1 MWRRLR
7 FVIPGL
13 LLLATLGVRVVDP
26 WLLAELRAEVFDV
39 FQHLKP
45 RTYRPSPVRIIDL
58 DNESLKRFGQWPWP
72 RTEIANLIKS
82 LNAMGAAAI
91 AFDMVFAEPD
101 RTSPAQVSRLLGDS
115 PELAGIRGALT
126 ALPDH
131 DQQLAQAIKA
141 ARVVTG
147 FALTVDAN
155 GARPRVKRGFAT
167 AGDDPRQFL
176 AAYRGAVTNLA
187 QIEEAALGNGT
198 YTVKAER
205 GGVIRRLP
213 LVLRLDN
220 VLYPS
225 LAAEALRVAQ
235 GASAYVI
242 KSSGAHGIESFGQ
255 HTGISTIRVGAIPPI
270 PTDPIGSVWLYDSGP
285 VPDRVIPAWRILEG
299 QIKPDAI
306 RGMIVFIGSSAAGIQ
321 DVRASP
327 LQPAV
332 AGVQLHAQLLEQIIH
347 HDYLRR
353 SDLADGLE
361 LTFLLVVS
369 GLLIILVRLVGAI
382 LCAILGGV
390 MAAAVIGFSW
400 YAFSASGLLFDPIYP
415 SLASLLVYLSASF
428 LGYLYA
434 ESERRQVRHAFSH
447 YVSPVMVE
455 RLAADPSR
463 LKLGGEMRDVSLLF
477 CDVRNFTHISE
488 RLGAEEL
495 VRLLNEF
502 LTPMTDII
510 LRHEGTIDKYI
521 GDCIMAFWNAPLDD
535 PRHASHMC
543 AAALAMQERLQV
555 FNAEAAGGPLA
566 TRGILPLR
574 MGIGLNAGTCCVG
587 NVGSAQRFDYSVLG
601 DAVNVAS
608 RLEGLTKSYGVGII
622 AGDAVRQRAA
632 DFAMLEIDVM
642 RVRGKAEPTR
652 IHALLGDPKLAQSPA
667 FRDLAAAHER
677 LLEAYRAADRH
688 AAERLLADCRRLDSS
703 GRLATVYDVYE
714 QRIAA
719 SGTSAPSQAWADAPA
734 EVAQ

>member
-1 MWRRLR
+1 
-7 FVIPGL
+7 
-13 LLLATLGVRVVDP
+13 
-26 WLLAELRAEVFDV
+26 
-39 FQHLKP
+39 
-45 RTYRPSPVRIIDL
+45 
-58 DNESLKRFGQWPWP
+58 
-72 RTEIANLIKS
+72 
-82 LNAMGAAAI
+82 
-91 AFDMVFAEPD
+91 
-101 RTSPAQVSRLLGDS
+101 
-115 PELAGIRGALT
+115 
-126 ALPDH
+126 
-131 DQQLAQAIKA
+131 
-141 ARVVTG
+141 
-147 FALTVDAN
+147 
-155 GARPRVKRGFAT
+155 
-167 AGDDPRQFL
+167 
-176 AAYRGAVTNLA
+176 
-187 QIEEAALGNGT
+187 
-198 YTVKAER
+198 
-205 GGVIRRLP
+205 
-213 LVLRLDN
+213 
-220 VLYPS
+220 
-225 LAAEALRVAQ
+225 VAQ
-235 GASAYVI
+235 GASTSLI
-242 KSSGAHGIESFGQ
+242 TSSGAHGIESFGQ
-255 HTGISTIRVGAIPPI
+255 HTGISKIRVGAIAI
-270 PTDPIGSVWLYDSGP
+270 PTDPAGSVWLYDSGP

-332 AGVQLHAQLLEQIIH
+332 AGVQLHAQLLEQILNQ
-347 HDYLRR
+347 DYLSR

-382 LCAILGGV
+382 LCAILGGA
-390 MAAAVIGFSW
+390 MAAAVLGICW
-400 YAFSASGLLFDPIYP
+400 YAFSEDGLLFDPIYP

-428 LGYLYA
+428 FGYLYA
-434 ESERRQVRHAFSH
+434 EVERRRVRHAFSH

-463 LKLGGEMRDVSLLF
+463 LKLGGEMREVSLLF
-477 CDVRNFTHISE
+477 CDIRNFTPISE

-502 LTPMTDII
+502 LTPMTEII

-535 PRHASHMC
+535 PHHASHMC

-555 FNAEAAGGPLA
+555 FNAEAAGGALA
-566 TRGILPLR
+566 AKEILPLR
-574 MGIGLNAGTCCVG
+574 MGIGLNGGTCCVG

-608 RLEGLTKSYGVGII
+608 RLEGLTKSYGVAII
-622 AGDAVRQRAA
+622 AGDAIRRQAT

-642 RVRGKAEPTR
+642 RVKGRAEPTR
-652 IHALLGDPKLAQSPA
+652 IHALIGDRELAQSPA

-677 LLEAYRAADRH
+677 MLEAYRAADRH
-688 AAERLLADCRRLDSS
+688 EAERLLADCRRLDSG
-703 GRLATVYDVYE
+703 GRLATVYGVYE

-719 SGTSAPSQAWADAPA
+719 CETPAPSPARDDAPA

>member
-13 LLLATLGVRVVDP
+13 LLLATLGIRVVDP

-45 RTYRPSPVRIIDL
+45 RTYKPSPVRIIDL
-58 DNESLKRFGQWPWP
+58 DNESLRRFGQWPWP
-72 RTEIANLIKS
+72 RTEIANLVKR

-115 PELAGIRGALT
+115 PELAGIKGALA

-147 FALTVDAN
+147 FALTVDEN
-155 GARPRVKRGFAT
+155 EARPRVKRGFAT

-176 AAYRGAVTNLA
+176 ASYRGAVTNLT

-235 GASAYVI
+235 GAAAYVI

-255 HTGISTIRVGAIPPI
+255 HTGISTIRVGAVPI
-270 PTDPIGSVWLYDSGP
+270 PTDPAGAVWLYDSGP

-306 RGMIVFIGSSAAGIQ
+306 RGMILFIGSSAAGIQ

-332 AGVQLHAQLLEQIIH
+332 AGFQLHAQLLEQILH

-369 GLLIILVRLVGAI
+369 GILIIVVRHVGAI
-382 LCAILGGV
+382 RCAILGGLMV
-390 MAAAVIGFSW
+390 AAVIGFSW
-400 YAFSASGLLFDPIYP
+400 YAFSARGLLFDPIYP

-428 LGYLYA
+428 FGYLYA
-434 ESERRQVRHAFSH
+434 EVERRRVRNAFSH

-463 LKLGGEMRDVSLLF
+463 LKLGGEMREVSILF
-477 CDVRNFTHISE
+477 CDIRNFTHISE

-543 AAALAMQERLQV
+543 AAALAMRERLQA

-566 TRGILPLR
+566 AREVLPLR

-622 AGDAVRQRAA
+622 AGDAIRQQAT

-642 RVRGKAEPTR
+642 RVKGRAEPTR
-652 IHALLGDPKLAQSPA
+652 IHALLGDRELAQSPA

-677 LLEAYRAADRH
+677 LLEAYRAADRYE
-688 AAERLLADCRRLDSS
+688 AERRLADCRRLDPG
-703 GRLATVYDVYE
+703 GRLAKLYDVYE

-719 SGTSAPSQAWADAPA
+719 LETHAPARDDAPA
-734 EVAQ
+734 RVAQ

>member
-13 LLLATLGVRVVDP
+13 LLLATLGIRVADP
-26 WLLAELRAEVFDV
+26 WLLAELRAQVFDV
-39 FQHLKP
+39 FQHIKP
-45 RTYRPSPVRIIDL
+45 RTYKPSPVRIIDL

-72 RTEIANLIKS
+72 RTEIANLVNR

-101 RTSPAQVSRLLGDS
+101 RTSPAQMSRLLGDS
-115 PELAGIRGALT
+115 PDLAGIKGALT

-131 DQQLAQAIKA
+131 DGQLAKAIKA

-155 GARPRVKRGFAT
+155 EARPRVKRGFAT

-176 AAYRGAVTNLA
+176 PSYRGAVTNLP

-213 LVLRLDN
+213 LLLRLDN
-220 VLYPS
+220 ALYPT
-225 LAAEALRVAQ
+225 LVAEALRVAQ
-235 GASAYVI
+235 GASGYVI

-255 HTGISTIRVGAIPPI
+255 HTGISTIRVGAIPI
-270 PTDPIGSVWLYDSGP
+270 PTDPAGAVWLYDSGP
-285 VPDRVIPAWRILEG
+285 VPERVIPAWRILEG
-299 QIKPDAI
+299 QIKPDAV
-306 RGMIVFIGSSAAGIQ
+306 RGMIVFVGSSAAGIQ

-332 AGVQLHAQLLEQIIH
+332 AGVQLHAQLLEQILNQ
-347 HDYLRR
+347 DYLSR
-353 SDLADGLE
+353 SDIADGVE

-369 GLLIILVRLVGAI
+369 GLLLIALRHVGAI
-382 LCAILGGV
+382 LCAILGGL
-390 MAAAVIGFSW
+390 MAAAVMGFSW
-400 YAFSASGLLFDPIYP
+400 YAFSVRGLLFDPIYP
-415 SLASLLVYLSASF
+415 SLASALVYLSATF
-428 LGYLYA
+428 FGYLHA
-434 ESERRQVRHAFSH
+434 EVERRRVRHAFSH

-463 LKLGGEMRDVSLLF
+463 LKLGGEMREVSLLF
-477 CDVRNFTHISE
+477 CDLRNFTYISE
-488 RLGAEEL
+488 RLDAEEL

-535 PRHASHMC
+535 PHHASHMC

-566 TRGILPLR
+566 AKEILPLR
-574 MGIGLNAGTCCVG
+574 MGIGLNGGTCCVG

-608 RLEGLTKSYGVGII
+608 RLEGLTKSYGVAIV
-622 AGDAVRQRAA
+622 AGDAIRQQAT

-642 RVRGKAEPTR
+642 RVKGRAEPTR
-652 IHALLGDPKLAQSPA
+652 IHALIGDPKLAQSPA

-688 AAERLLADCRRLDSS
+688 EAERLLADCRRLDSG
-703 GRLATVYDVYE
+703 GRLATVYGVYE
-714 QRIAA
+714 QRIADLE
-719 SGTSAPSQAWADAPA
+719 TPAPSPARDDAPA